1 MERLLLDLYTGIY
14 RRYLKMFKI
23 IESSFVQSIFQ
34 TDLQIDKKLY
44 KKIKEHKIKKYSQV
58 STSYFDNDLPNYL
71 KEEIKKYLKDYVS
84 QVAKLLNKKSYSIE
98 RIWIQKYGV
107 SDWHNMHIHD
117 SKEASYS
124 FILYI
129 DGGKK
134 SGATRFYNLGYP
146 YIHYTQHLESKPVP
160 GKCLIFFGALPH
172 EALPS
177 RDNKKV
183 IVSGNISF
191 S

>member
-1 MERLLLDLYTGIY
+1 MNIVWIMERLLLDLYTGIY

-44 KKIKEHKIKKYSQV
+44 KKIKEHKIKKYSEV

-134 SGATRFYNLGYP
+134 SGPTRFYNLGYP
-146 YIHYTQHLESKPVP
+146 YIHYT
-160 GKCLIFFGALPH
+160 
-172 EALPS
+172 
-177 RDNKKV
+177 
-183 IVSGNISF
+183 
-191 S
+191 